1 MRMIRYG
8 GGWAGWGSLD
18 AGAMSA
24 HILSRA
30 DSGSTAFDAVSPSP
44 PFSSVVSTVEGGW
57 EVARLH
63 STAYVRFFRIWS
75 RPRAWFGVKQGRPAP
90 GPSSTAL
97 LIFSSTEPDLWM
109 APAQATNAD
118 IAPEKPSNTARRCR
132 GKSAQG
138 LITTD
143 QRRRPGQRGGL
154 RSTWRQET
162 SRRNRGCRKSCAVVG
177 AGVGRFHSAGM
188 ISAGMISTGT
198 IAGKEMTGWNDPC
211 EMTRESER

>member
-8 GGWAGWGSLD
+8 GGRGGWGSLD

-44 PFSSVVSTVEGGW
+44 PFSSVVFTVEGGW

-63 STAYVRFFRIWS
+63 STANVRFLRIWS

-90 GPSSTAL
+90 GLSSTAL
-97 LIFSSTEPDLWM
+97 LRFSSTEPDLWM

-138 LITTD
+138 LITAD
-143 QRRRPGQRGGL
+143 QHRRPGQRGGL

-162 SRRNRGCRKSCAVVG
+162 SRRNPGVSQELCGCGSRRRAFFIRR
-177 AGVGRFHSAGM
+177 A
-188 ISAGMISTGT
+188 
-198 IAGKEMTGWNDPC
+198 
-211 EMTRESER
+211 